1 MFGSTQSNYQQKKI
15 TTGLTGLA
23 AAGGLTY
30 GLVKKKGFWGC
41 AAAAGICAAIAWL
54 ATSSVY
60 SITKKD

>member
-41 AAAAGICAAIAWL
+41 AAAAGICAAIA
-54 ATSSVY
+54 
-60 SITKKD
+60 